1 MIDEKSGPQSP
12 FDQGKLR
19 LVREFLQREFRGC
32 RHDDYFD
39 RAKMAQVFVIEPHR
53 RPRYILIIPKGT
65 FEHAD
70 FAFLCNDHLA
80 DALQHARGVPLT
92 LTARGAVNGVIP
104 GATGT
109 SWSQS
114 AENRHGC

>member
-1 MIDEKSGPQSP
+1 MIDEKPGPQSP

-39 RAKMAQVFVIEPHR
+39 PAKTAQVFVIEPHR

-65 FEHAD
+65 FEQSD
-70 FAFLCNDHLA
+70 FAFPA
-80 DALQHARGVPLT
+80 TTISRT
-92 LTARGAVNGVIP
+92 RYSTRGAFR
-104 GATGT
+104 
-109 SWSQS
+109 S
-114 AENRHGC
+114 R